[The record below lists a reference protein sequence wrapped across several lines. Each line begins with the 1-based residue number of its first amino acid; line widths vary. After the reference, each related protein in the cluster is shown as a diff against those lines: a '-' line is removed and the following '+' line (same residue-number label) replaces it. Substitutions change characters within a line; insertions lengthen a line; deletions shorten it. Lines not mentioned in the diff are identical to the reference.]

1 MAKGFGQSLEN
12 IFLLSL
18 SAGFLNKF
26 SIFILQVFG
35 VTLRGTG
42 VQMAAKEVQI
52 DLRSLSARKVNY
64 TAVNKSYDYPM
75 KECKPIQINGGEQAL
90 VLPRPVMS
98 VFCTLAEKQM
108 LLNYLFVN
116 TLSIES
122 DTELDPGS
130 ESTFH

>member
-12 IFLLSL
+12 ISLLSL
-18 SAGFLNKF
+18 SAGFLHQF
-26 SIFILQVFG
+26 SIFILQVYC
-35 VTLRGTG
+35 VTLGGTG
-42 VQMAAKEVQI
+42 IKMAAKEVQI
-52 DLRSLSARKVNY
+52 DLQSLSGRKVNY
-64 TAVNKSYDYPM
+64 TAVNKSYNYPM
-75 KECKPIQINGGEQAL
+75 KECKPIQFNGGEQAL

-98 VFCTLAEKQM
+98 VFVPSLKSKFCLTNL
-108 LLNYLFVN
+108 YVN